1 MRQYIVVP
9 ECYHGENGLCV
20 DGQLI
25 PSTIYA
31 LNAINEFQPVLMGD
45 RGSG

>member
-1 MRQYIVVP
+1 MLPRSEWVV
-9 ECYHGENGLCV
+9 CV

-31 LNAINEFQPVLMGD
+31 LNTINEFQPVLMGD
-45 RGSG
+45 KGSG